1 MFVARML
8 PGDRDAL
15 DAIARVTGSDVTFEH
30 ELARTWSRIW
40 VARLEPGA
48 QDPIGFSLA
57 WAVADELHL
66 INLAVHPD
74 WRRQG
79 AASALLQTLIE
90 HASTERV
97 RLVLLEVRRSNRAAI
112 HLYRAH
118 GFTAMG
124 VRRRYYADNAEDA
137 IEMMLALDPATGSV
151 LRGRDEIQSF
161 EA

>member
-8 PGDRDAL
+8 PAERAAL
-15 DAIARVTGSDVTFEH
+15 DAIARVTDSDVSFEN
-30 ELARTWSRIW
+30 ELARAWARIW
-40 VARLEPGA
+40 VARVHPA
-48 QDPIGFSLA
+48 DPDPIGFMLA

-74 WRRQG
+74 KRRLGAG
-79 AASALLQTLIE
+79 AALLNTLIQ
-90 HASTERV
+90 HASAERV

-112 HLYRAH
+112 RLYRAH

-124 VRRRYYADNAEDA
+124 IRRRYYADNAEDA
-137 IEMMLALDPATGSV
+137 IEMMLALDPKTGEL
-151 LRGRDEIQSF
+151 LRGRDEIHTF

>member
-1 MFVARML
+1 MFIARMQ

-15 DAIARVTGSDVTFEH
+15 DTIARVTDSDVNFDN
-30 ELARTWSRIW
+30 ELARAWARVW
-40 VARLEPGA
+40 VARKSPSDR
-48 QDPIGFSLA
+48 DPLGFLLA

-74 WRRQG
+74 QRRLG
-79 AASALLQTLIE
+79 AGSALVRTLVE
-90 HASTERV
+90 HASAERV

-112 HLYRAH
+112 RLYRAH

-124 VRRRYYADNAEDA
+124 IRRRYYADNSEDA
-137 IEMMLALDPATGSV
+137 IEMMLALDPKTGEC

>member
-8 PGDRDAL
+8 PDERAAL
-15 DAIARVTGSDVTFEH
+15 DAIARVTDSDVSFER
-30 ELARTWSRIW
+30 ELARGWARIW
-40 VARLEPGA
+40 VARARARDP
-48 QDPIGFSLA
+48 DPIGFLLA

-74 WRRQG
+74 HRRLG
-79 AASALLQTLIE
+79 AGRVLLHALIQHASA
-90 HASTERV
+90 ERV

-112 HLYRAH
+112 HLYRGH

-124 VRRRYYADNAEDA
+124 IRRRYYADNAEDA
-137 IEMMLALDPATGSV
+137 IEMMLALDPATGQV
-151 LRGRDEIQSF
+151 LRGRDEIQTF